1 MSAKTDKYI
10 DEHFEDLLEHTRAIV
25 RIPSVQSEPI
35 EAAPMKPAPQ
45 PGFPPTPAI
54 PASPYGKTVRQAED
68 YMLKV
73 AGMYLGFETHENE
86 GLYCYVDAGKEE
98 GVEKEMLGIVCHLDV
113 VPEGQGWEYPAFSS
127 DLVGDKIYG
136 RGTVD
141 DKGPAMAALH
151 ALRAVRDCGY
161 KFKRQVRLIYG
172 LNEETGMRCIE
183 EYIKNEKT
191 PEISFTP
198 DGTYPLCNS
207 EFGICHATFKKEY
220 ASGIKF
226 EAGVAANVVPPEA
239 KASVNGKDYVTTGVQ
254 AHASTPWEGENAAQ
268 KMIKVL
274 AGIKDLSKED
284 ASVIAVLDKHLGE
297 GYNGEGFDLYY
308 EDETGKQTLNLG
320 VVKWDENGF
329 EITLDLRCP
338 SAVKAE
344 TVKEKLSAAFAE
356 CGAELVSFNF
366 SEGYFLSEDTEIVSK
381 LMKVYQDRTGDTESK
396 PIVMG
401 GGTYARHLPNCVS
414 FGPEGYMDVC
424 SCHIPNEYISFDQL
438 KFNCKMLADA
448 IIALACEE

>member
-10 DEHFEDLLEHTRAIV
+10 DEHFDELVEDLRSIV
-25 RIPSVQSEPI
+25 RIPSLEVISDDN
-35 EAAPMKPAPQ
+35 
-45 PGFPPTPAI
+45 
-54 PASPYGKTVRQAED
+54 SPLDPFGEKVREAED
-68 YMLKV
+68 CML
-73 AGMYLGFETHENE
+73 YLAEKIYGFDTIDGN
-86 GLYCYVDAGKEE
+86 GYYACVDAGKEE
-98 GVEKEMLGIVCHLDV
+98 GEEKELLGIVCHLDV
-113 VPEGQGWEYPAFSS
+113 VPEGSGWEHPAFGAE
-127 DLVGDKIYG
+127 LVDGKIVG

-151 ALRAVRDCGY
+151 ALRAVRDSGY

-183 EYIKNEKT
+183 SYIENEKT
-191 PEISFTP
+191 PDIAFTP
-198 DGTYPLCNS
+198 DGAYPLCNS
-207 EFGICHATFKKEY
+207 EFGICHAAFRKEY
-220 ASGIKF
+220 ASGICF
-226 EAGVAANVVPPEA
+226 ESGVAPNVVPPEA
-239 KASVNGKDYVTTGVQ
+239 KATVNGKEYVTTGVQ
-254 AHASTPWEGENAAQ
+254 THASTPWEGINAAQ

-274 AGIKDLSKED
+274 AGIKDLSDED
-284 ASVIAVLDKHLGE
+284 AAVIAVLDKHLGE
-297 GYNGEGFDLYY
+297 GYHGEGFDLYY

-320 VVKWDENGF
+320 IVKWDEKGF
-329 EITLDLRCP
+329 TLVLDLRCP
-338 SAVKAE
+338 SAVRPE
-344 TVKEKLSAAFAE
+344 TVKEKLSEAFAE

-366 SEGYFLSEDTEIVSK
+366 SEGYYLSEDTEIVSK
-381 LMKVYQDRTGDTESK
+381 LMKVYRDRTGDTKSK

-424 SCHIPNEYISFDQL
+424 SCHIPNEYITLEQL